1 MLGKSRRISQIP
13 IAAGPLR
20 VLNRRDCVAR
30 FAAGQVGVK
39 SSARQMSGRQV
50 RAFLSVRSAVSEVTV
65 LSAVR
70 QRGAMPLRGRSYMA
84 FSLTPQAPIADWLDE
99 LDSWL
104 RGASGF
110 FDGRPVVLDLSA
122 VTLTSPGIVHLV
134 SELGTRGVRIMGLE
148 GVGADRLGPNLP
160 PLVNGG
166 RSAPLET
173 VNARAVPAP
182 QPEKA
187 KASTSLLVDHPVR
200 SGQAIFHP
208 DGDVTVL
215 GSVGSGAEV
224 MAGGSIHIYGALRG
238 RAMAGTSGDRKAR
251 IYCTRLHAELL
262 AIDGYYRTAE
272 HLETN
277 LVGRPAQ
284 AWLTEETLNIA
295 EID

>member
-1 MLGKSRRISQIP
+1 
-13 IAAGPLR
+13 
-20 VLNRRDCVAR
+20 
-30 FAAGQVGVK
+30 
-39 SSARQMSGRQV
+39 
-50 RAFLSVRSAVSEVTV
+50 VSEVTV

-84 FSLTPQAPIADWLDE
+84 FALTPEPPIADWLEE
-99 LDSWL
+99 LDAWL

-110 FDGRPVVLDLSA
+110 FDGKPVMLDLSA
-122 VTLTSPGIVHLV
+122 VTLTSAAIAHLI
-134 SELGTRGVRIMGLE
+134 SELGTRGIRIMGLE
-148 GVGADRLGPNLP
+148 GVAADKVGPNLP
-160 PLVNGG
+160 PLVSGG
-166 RSAPLET
+166 RPAPVEV
-173 VNARAVPAP
+173 VNARSVPPPLP
-182 QPEKA
+182 QPERTP
-187 KASTSLLVDHPVR
+187 TSLLVDSPVR

-238 RAMAGTSGDRKAR
+238 RAMAGTSGNREAR
-251 IYCTRLHAELL
+251 IYCQRLHAELL

-272 HLETN
+272 HLDPN
-277 LVGRPAQ
+277 LLGKPVQ